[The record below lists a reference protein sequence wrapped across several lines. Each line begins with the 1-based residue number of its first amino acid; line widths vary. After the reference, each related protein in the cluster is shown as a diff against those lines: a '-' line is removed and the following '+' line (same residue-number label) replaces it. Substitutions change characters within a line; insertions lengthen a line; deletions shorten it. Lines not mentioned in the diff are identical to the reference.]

1 MNDKDKKKHKWNNV
15 TSFSFTTFNGDLM
28 MVFTGFDNEDDLP
41 EFADYV
47 FSKIKMKYFNKDT
60 LHTIH

>member
-1 MNDKDKKKHKWNNV
+1 
-15 TSFSFTTFNGDLM
+15 M
-28 MVFTGFDNEDDLP
+28 MVFTGFDYEDDLP